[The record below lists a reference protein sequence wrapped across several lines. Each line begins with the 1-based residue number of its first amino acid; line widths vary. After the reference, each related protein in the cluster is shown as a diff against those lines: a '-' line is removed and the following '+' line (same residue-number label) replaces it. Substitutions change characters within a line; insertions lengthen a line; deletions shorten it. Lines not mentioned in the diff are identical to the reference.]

1 MPMSATTSI
10 DSMAASLRQRRLR
23 FWVLGAAALAVALA
37 APHLLYSV
45 FLMMALCFALFAS
58 AFNLLFGYLG
68 LLSFGHA
75 AFFGSAAYATAWA
88 IRDAGLTPELGIL
101 FGGLVAGVMGL
112 LVGVLAVRRTGIYF
126 AMITFALAEF
136 VYFLANQLPFTGGE
150 NGMTDV
156 PRRPALGFIDV
167 ASSNHL
173 YYFVLAV
180 IALSIWALWRVVH
193 SPFGNVLK
201 AIHQNE
207 ARAISLGYDVQK
219 YKIVAFVLSAF
230 FSGIAGGTK
239 VLVFQFAALADVH
252 WSNSGEPVMMTLLG
266 GMGTTMGPT
275 VGAFFVTALQ
285 FYLAELGEWVTI
297 IYGGIFMIFV
307 LALRRGM
314 LGEAPDIIRGIR
326 RWYARRAARRAG

>member
-1 MPMSATTSI
+1 MSV
-10 DSMAASLRQRRLR
+10 ASFDAMDAELRQRRLR
-23 FWVLGAAALAVALA
+23 FYLLGAAGLVLALI
-37 APHLLYSV
+37 APQLLYSV

-75 AFFGSAAYATAWA
+75 AFFGGAAYATGWA
-88 IRDAGLTPELGIL
+88 IRNWGFTPELGIL
-101 FGGLVAGVMGL
+101 FGGVVAAAMGL
-112 LVGVLAVRRTGIYF
+112 LVGALAVRRTGIYF

-150 NGMTDV
+150 NGLTDV
-156 PRRPALGFIDV
+156 PRRAVLGLIDISTS
-167 ASSNHL
+167 ARL
-173 YYFVLAV
+173 YYFILVV
-180 IALSIWALWRVVH
+180 VALSIWALWRIVH

-207 ARAISLGYDVQK
+207 PRAISLGYDVQK

-230 FSGIAGGTK
+230 FSGIAGGAK

-252 WSNSGEPVMMTLLG
+252 WSNSGEPVMMTLMG
-266 GMGTTMGPT
+266 GMGTTMGPAI
-275 VGAFFVTALQ
+275 GAFFVTALQ

-307 LALRRGM
+307 LALRRGV
-314 LGEAPDIIRGIR
+314 LGEAPDMIRKVQ
-326 RWYARRAARRAG
+326 RWLGKRGAP

>member
-1 MPMSATTSI
+1 MSVASFDSMSAE
-10 DSMAASLRQRRLR
+10 LRQRRTR
-23 FWVLGAAALAVALA
+23 FWAMSAIGLVLALI
-37 APHLLYSV
+37 APQLLYSV

-58 AFNLLFGYLG
+58 SFNLLFGYLG

-75 AFFGSAAYATAWA
+75 AFFGGAAYATGWA
-88 IRDAGLTPELGIL
+88 IRDWGFTPELGIL
-101 FGGLVAGVMGL
+101 FGGMVAGAMGL
-112 LVGVLAVRRTGIYF
+112 AVGVLAVRRTGIYF

-150 NGMTDV
+150 NGLTDV
-156 PRRPALGFIDV
+156 PRRAALGFIDIGT
-167 ASSNHL
+167 SGRL
-173 YYFVLAV
+173 YYFILAV
-180 IALSIWALWRVVH
+180 IALSIWALWRIVH

-207 ARAISLGYDVQK
+207 PRAISLGYDVQK

-230 FSGIAGGTK
+230 FSGIAGGAK

-252 WSNSGEPVMMTLLG
+252 WSNSGEPVMMTLMG
-266 GMGTTMGPT
+266 GMGTTLGPSI
-275 VGAFFVTALQ
+275 GAFFVTALQ

-307 LALRRGM
+307 LALRRGV
-314 LGEAPDIIRGIR
+314 LGEAPDMIRKLR
-326 RWYARRAARRAG
+326 RLFTKRAAR

>member
-1 MPMSATTSI
+1 MTTTSL
-10 DSMAASLRQRRLR
+10 DAVDATLRQRRLR
-23 FWVLGAAALAVALA
+23 LYAVSALALVAALVA
-37 APHLLYSV
+37 PQLLYSV

-75 AFFGSAAYATAWA
+75 AFFGAAAYATGWA
-88 IRDAGLTPELGIL
+88 IRDWHFTPELGIL
-101 FGGLVAGVMGL
+101 FGGVVAAAMGL
-112 LVGVLAVRRTGIYF
+112 LVGMLAVRRTGIYF

-150 NGMTDV
+150 NGLTDV
-156 PRRPALGFIDV
+156 PRRPVLGLIDV
-167 ASSNHL
+167 TTSERL

-180 IALSIWALWRVVH
+180 VALSIFAIYRIVH

-207 ARAISLGYDVQK
+207 PRAISLGYDVQK

-239 VLVFQFAALADVH
+239 VLVFKFAALADVH

-266 GMGTTMGPT
+266 GMGTILGPSI
-275 VGAFFVTALQ
+275 GAFFVTALQ

-307 LALRRGM
+307 LALRRGVM
-314 LGEAPDIIRGIR
+314 GEAPDMIRKVR
-326 RWYARRAARRAG
+326 RWYARSAAR

>member
-1 MPMSATTSI
+1 MSVASFDTMSAE
-10 DSMAASLRQRRLR
+10 LRQRRTR
-23 FWVLGAAALAVALA
+23 FWATSAIGLVLALI
-37 APHLLYSV
+37 APQLLYSV

-58 AFNLLFGYLG
+58 SFNLLFGYLG

-75 AFFGSAAYATAWA
+75 AFFGGAAYATGWA
-88 IRDAGLTPELGIL
+88 IRDWGFTPELGIL
-101 FGGLVAGVMGL
+101 FGGLVAGAMGL
-112 LVGVLAVRRTGIYF
+112 AVGVLAVRRTGIYF

-150 NGMTDV
+150 NGLTDV
-156 PRRPALGFIDV
+156 PRRAALGFIDIGT
-167 ASSNHL
+167 SGRL
-173 YYFVLAV
+173 YYFILAV
-180 IALSIWALWRVVH
+180 IALSIWALWRIVH

-207 ARAISLGYDVQK
+207 PRAISLGYDVQK

-230 FSGIAGGTK
+230 FSGIAGGAK

-252 WSNSGEPVMMTLLG
+252 WSNSGEPVMMTLMG
-266 GMGTTMGPT
+266 GMGTTLGPSI
-275 VGAFFVTALQ
+275 GAFFVTALQ

-307 LALRRGM
+307 LALRRGV
-314 LGEAPDIIRGIR
+314 LGEAPDMIRKLR
-326 RWYARRAARRAG
+326 RLFTKRAAR

>member
-1 MPMSATTSI
+1 
-10 DSMAASLRQRRLR
+10 MADFLLNALLAG
-23 FWVLGAAALAVALA
+23 LALALVA
-37 APHLLYSV
+37 PQLLYSV

-75 AFFGSAAYATAWA
+75 AFFGGAAYATGWA
-88 IRDAGLTPELGIL
+88 IRNWGFTPELGIL

-112 LVGVLAVRRTGIYF
+112 AVGVLAVRRTGIYF

-136 VYFLANQLPFTGGE
+136 VYFMANQLPFTGGE
-150 NGMTDV
+150 NGLTDV
-156 PRRPALGFIDV
+156 PRRAVLGFIDIG
-167 ASSNHL
+167 SSGRL
-173 YYFVLAV
+173 YYFILFVV
-180 IALSIWALWRVVH
+180 GISIWALWRIVH

-207 ARAISLGYDVQK
+207 PRAVSQGYDVQK

-230 FSGIAGGTK
+230 FSGIAGGAK
-239 VLVFQFAALADVH
+239 VLVFTFAALADVH
-252 WSNSGEPVMMTLLG
+252 WSNSGEPVMMTLMG
-266 GMGTTMGPT
+266 GMGTTLGPT
-275 VGAFFVTALQ
+275 IGAFFVTALQ

-307 LALRRGM
+307 LMLRRGV
-314 LGEAPDIIRGIR
+314 LGEAPDLARKVM
-326 RWYARRAARRAG
+326 RWYRRRQGSRRAAS

>member
-1 MPMSATTSI
+1 MTVTSL
-10 DSMAASLRQRRLR
+10 DTEAAGLRRLR
-23 FWVLGAAALAVALA
+23 ARYWVLAGFSLAAALA
-37 APHLLYSV
+37 APQFLYSV

-75 AFFGSAAYATAWA
+75 AFFGGAAYATGWS
-88 IRDAGLTPELGIL
+88 IREWGFTPELGIL
-101 FGGLVAGVMGL
+101 FGGVVAGLMGL
-112 LVGVLAVRRTGIYF
+112 VVGVLAVRRSGIYF
-126 AMITFALAEF
+126 AMITFAMAEL

-150 NGMTDV
+150 NGLTDV
-156 PRRPALGFIDV
+156 PRRPVLGLIDI
-167 ASSNHL
+167 STSERL
-173 YYFVLAV
+173 YYFILLVV
-180 IALSIWALWRVVH
+180 GVSIWALWRIVH
-193 SPFGNVLK
+193 SPFGNALK

-207 ARAISLGYDVQK
+207 ARAISLGYNVQR

-230 FSGIAGGTK
+230 FSGIAGSAK

-266 GMGTTMGPT
+266 GMGTTLGPAI
-275 VGAFFVTALQ
+275 GAFFVMALQ

-307 LALRRGM
+307 LALRRGV
-314 LGEAPDIIRGIR
+314 LGEAPDLIRKAR
-326 RWYARRAARRAG
+326 RWLARRNARSNAS

>member
-1 MPMSATTSI
+1 MT
-10 DSMAASLRQRRLR
+10 ASSLGAMDEDLRQRRIRLY
-23 FWVLGAAALAVALA
+23 VVGAIGVVVALA

-75 AFFGSAAYATAWA
+75 AFYGAAAYGTGWA
-88 IRDAGLTPELGIL
+88 VRNWGFTPELGIL
-101 FGGLVAGVMGL
+101 FGALVAGTMGL
-112 LVGVLAVRRTGIYF
+112 LVGLLAVRRTGIYF

-150 NGMTDV
+150 NGLTDV
-156 PRRPALGFIDV
+156 PRRPALGFIDI
-167 ASSNHL
+167 ASSDRL
-173 YYFVLAV
+173 YYFILVV
-180 IALSIWALWRVVH
+180 VALSIWALWRVVH
-193 SPFGNVLK
+193 SPFGAVLK

-207 ARAISLGYDVQK
+207 PRAISLGYDVQR

-230 FSGIAGGTK
+230 FSGVAGGCK

-252 WSNSGEPVMMTLLG
+252 WSNSGEPVMMTLMG

-285 FYLAELGEWVTI
+285 FYLAEFGEWVTI
-297 IYGGIFMIFV
+297 IYGTIFMIFV
-307 LALRRGM
+307 LALRRGVM
-314 LGEAPDIIRGIR
+314 GEAPDIIRGIR
-326 RWYARRAARRAG
+326 RWYGRRVARRAG

>member
-1 MPMSATTSI
+1 MTTTSL
-10 DSMAASLRQRRLR
+10 DSVAGELRQRRLR
-23 FWVLGAAALAVALA
+23 FYVLGAVGLVVALA

-75 AFFGSAAYATAWA
+75 AFYGAAAYGTGWA
-88 IRDAGLTPELGIL
+88 VRNWGFTPELGIL
-101 FGGLVAGVMGL
+101 FGGLVAGAMGL
-112 LVGVLAVRRTGIYF
+112 LVGTLAVRRTGIYF

-150 NGMTDV
+150 NGLTDV
-156 PRRPALGFIDV
+156 PRRPALGFIDI
-167 ASSNHL
+167 ASSDRL
-173 YYFVLAV
+173 YYFILVV
-180 IALSIWALWRVVH
+180 VALSIWALWRIVH
-193 SPFGNVLK
+193 SPFGAVLK

-207 ARAISLGYDVQK
+207 PRAISLGYDVQK

-230 FSGIAGGTK
+230 FSGIAGGCK

-252 WSNSGEPVMMTLLG
+252 WSNSGEPVMMTLMG

-285 FYLAELGEWVTI
+285 FYLAEFGEWVTI
-297 IYGGIFMIFV
+297 IYGTIFMIFV
-307 LALRRGM
+307 LALRRGV
-314 LGEAPDIIRGIR
+314 LGEAPDIIRNIK
-326 RWYARRAARRAG
+326 RWHDRRAVRRPG

>member
-1 MPMSATTSI
+1 MSV
-10 DSMAASLRQRRLR
+10 ASFDAMDAELRQRRLR
-23 FWVLGAAALAVALA
+23 FYLLGAAGLVLALI
-37 APHLLYSV
+37 APQLLYSV

-75 AFFGSAAYATAWA
+75 AFFGGAAYATGWA
-88 IRDAGLTPELGIL
+88 IRNWGFTPELGIL
-101 FGGLVAGVMGL
+101 FGGVVAAAMGL
-112 LVGVLAVRRTGIYF
+112 LVGALAVRRTGIYF

-150 NGMTDV
+150 NGLTDV
-156 PRRPALGFIDV
+156 PRRPVFGLIDI
-167 ASSNHL
+167 ATSGRL
-173 YYFVLAV
+173 YYFILAV
-180 IALSIWALWRVVH
+180 VALSIWALWRIVH

-207 ARAISLGYDVQK
+207 PRAISLGYDVQK

-230 FSGIAGGTK
+230 FSGIAGGAK

-252 WSNSGEPVMMTLLG
+252 WSNSGEPVMMTLMG

-275 VGAFFVTALQ
+275 IGAFFVMALQ

-297 IYGGIFMIFV
+297 IYGAIFMLFV
-307 LALRRGM
+307 LALRRGV
-314 LGEAPDIIRGIR
+314 LGEAPDLIRKLK
-326 RWYARRAARRAG
+326 RWYAGRTAARAGT